1 MRLEGP
7 VLLYG
12 AGREAKST
20 RRFLAE
26 AAPGATV
33 DVCVDS
39 GPADIPDTNHV
50 LVDSLTA
57 AFRDRRYKLVVRSS
71 GVSIYKPEIEAAKA
85 AAIPVTTNVN
95 LWAEYRRAGATVI
108 AITGTKGKST
118 TAKLTFDMLVAAG
131 IDAGLGGNIG
141 LPPLDLEPHKSV
153 VLELSSYQIADL
165 DLAPDLVGITNLY
178 PEHVDWHR
186 TIQRYYDDKLRILS
200 LSRDLR
206 LALGPQAATHPAFTS
221 RVTEPVRLLPALPVE
236 FDDDV
241 IDAVRAS
248 HLRGAHNLDNAVLA
262 ARLALAAGAGEDA
275 IVGAIAEF
283 TPLPHRLHE
292 LEVGDKVAVD
302 DSIATTPEA
311 TKAAIAAYPL
321 DRLALIAGG
330 FDRGQDYR
338 GLARSLD
345 RSNVVLVACLPDTG
359 PRLAE
364 AIAEL
369 DLPIDVVEA
378 HTLEYAMRQL
388 KDRGDRFDVIL
399 LSPGA
404 PSFGQFRDFEERGD
418 RFLELAEK
426 YFGR

>member
-26 AAPGATV
+26 AAPATTV
-33 DVCVDS
+33 EVCVDE
-39 GPADIPDTNHV
+39 GPADIPDTNRV
-50 LVDSLTA
+50 SVDSLTS
-57 AFRDRRYKLVVRSS
+57 AFRDRHYTLVVRSS

-85 AAIPVTTNVN
+85 AGIPVTTNVN
-95 LWAEYRRAGATVI
+95 LWAEYRRAGAMVI

-118 TAKLTFDMLVAAG
+118 TARLTFDMLVAAG

-141 LPPLDLEPHKSV
+141 VPPLDLEPHKTV

-165 DLAPDLVGITNLY
+165 DMAPDLVGITNLY

-186 TIQRYYDDKLRILS
+186 KIQRYYDDKLRILT
-200 LSRDLR
+200 LGGDFR

-221 RVTEPVRLLPALPVE
+221 RVANPVRLLPALPAD
-236 FDDDV
+236 FDDEL
-241 IDAVRAS
+241 IDAFRAS

-275 IVGAIAEF
+275 IVGAIAGF

-292 LEVGDKVAVD
+292 VEVGDKVAVD

-338 GLARSLD
+338 NLARSLD

-359 PRLAE
+359 ARLAA

-378 HTLEYAMRQL
+378 NTLEYAMRQL
-388 KDRGDRFDVIL
+388 KDRADRFDVIL

-418 RFLELAEK
+418 KFLELAER